1 MNDLG
6 EPPNHA
12 PYYNVDPHTSLGYIE
27 IAKIG
32 LIAAKHDAIR
42 NHHDLID
49 RITRNYEGLVEIN
62 TIEEFRRRLFL
73 TDENALTKQQI
84 IQYLIEDHDIA
95 VHRGG
100 RKHKKQR
107 TRRGGRK
114 HKKQRTR
121 HRTRAH

>member
-1 MNDLG
+1 M
-6 EPPNHA
+6 
-12 PYYNVDPHTSLGYIE
+12 
-27 IAKIG
+27 
-32 LIAAKHDAIR
+32 
-42 NHHDLID
+42 ID

-121 HRTRAH
+121 HRTRSH